1 MDAKLAEVMVKT
13 WQNIKSQALGPSH
26 SLEKLSEVCQNLS
39 IYRVSN
45 RKFWKI

>member
-26 SLEKLSEVCQNLS
+26 SLEKLSEVCMHRTYGLKC
-39 IYRVSN
+39 YML
-45 RKFWKI
+45 